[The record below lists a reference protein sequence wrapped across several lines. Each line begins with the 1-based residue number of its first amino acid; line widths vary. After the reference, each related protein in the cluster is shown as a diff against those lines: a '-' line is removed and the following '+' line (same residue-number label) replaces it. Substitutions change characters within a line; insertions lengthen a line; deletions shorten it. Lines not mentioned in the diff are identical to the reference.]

1 MNGGFYMKTLIIGGV
16 AGGASVAARL
26 RRLDEQAEIIILERG
41 EYISFANCGLPYYIG
56 DVITKKEY
64 LVLQTPKSFDAR
76 FRVEVRVLSEAVAI
90 NPEKKTVTVKN
101 LRTGESYDESYDK
114 LVLSPGAEPIRPS
127 YVPAESDRIFKLR
140 NIPDTYKIK
149 DYITAKECRSAIVIG
164 GGYIGL
170 EMVENL
176 RRTGMDVTLLQRS
189 NQVLRNTLDYDMAC
203 LIHKE
208 LKKQGVQV
216 YFNQTVTSVEQQG
229 STICVKN
236 SDGQT
241 FCADMLILAIGV
253 TPESDLARNA
263 GLDVAEN
270 GCIKVDEHLRT
281 SNEDIYALGDAIEVT
296 HFVSGLKAH
305 IPLAGPANRQGR
317 IVADNLAGIDSIYK
331 GTQGTAILKC
341 FDMTAAGTGLTEAA
355 AKAAGFDYEKVYVFP
370 PSHAT
375 YYPNAC
381 EISMK
386 VLFTKDTGRILG
398 AQLIGKDGVDK
409 RCDVLATAMRGNMTM
424 FDLVHLELSYA
435 PPFSSAKDPVNIAG
449 LAAENILTNKVD
461 IFHYHDIASL
471 NPEEVTLLDVRTVKE
486 YGKSHIPDFI
496 NIPLDSLRDNLDKLD
511 KSKPV
516 YVTCLAGLRSYI
528 ACRILMQNGF
538 TCKSLC
544 AGYEIYC
551 NVNIV

>member
-1 MNGGFYMKTLIIGGV
+1 MKTLIIGGV

-64 LVLQTPKSFDAR
+64 LVLQTPQSFDAR
-76 FRVEVRVLSEAVAI
+76 FRVEVRVFSEAVAI
-90 NPEKKTVTVKN
+90 QPDQKTVTVKN
-101 LRTGESYDESYDK
+101 LRTGECYEESYDK
-114 LVLSPGAEPIRPS
+114 LVLSPGAEPIRPAF
-127 YVPAESDRIFKLR
+127 VPADSDRIFTLR

-149 DYITAKECRSAIVIG
+149 DYITANQSKSALVIG

-170 EMVENL
+170 EMIENL
-176 RRTGMDVTLLQRS
+176 RRAGMDVTLLERCE
-189 NQVLRNTLDYDMAC
+189 QVLRSTLDFDMAC
-203 LIHKE
+203 LVHKE
-208 LKKQGVQV
+208 LKKQGVHL
-216 YFNQTVTSVEQQG
+216 YFNQEVTAVEQQG
-229 STICVKN
+229 SIVCVHTAE
-236 SDGQT
+236 GLT
-241 FCADMLILAIGV
+241 YCADMLILAIGV
-253 TPESDLARNA
+253 APESGLARQA
-263 GLDVAEN
+263 GLSLSAK
-270 GCIKVDEHLRT
+270 GCIQVDEHLRT
-281 SNEDIYALGDAIEVT
+281 SNADIYALGDAIEVT

-317 IVADNLAGIDSIYK
+317 IVADNIAGLDSVYH

-341 FDMTAAGTGLTEAA
+341 FEQTVAGTGLTEYA
-355 AKAAGFDYEKVYVFP
+355 AKAAGFDYEKVFVFP
-370 PSHAT
+370 MSHAS

-386 VLFTKDTGRILG
+386 VIFTKDTGRILG
-398 AQLIGKDGVDK
+398 AQLFGKDGVDK
-409 RCDVLATAMRGNMTM
+409 RCDVLATAIRANMTM
-424 FDLVHLELSYA
+424 YDLVHLELCYA

-449 LAAENILTNKVD
+449 LAAENILTGKIDV
-461 IFHYHDIASL
+461 FHYHDIAGL
-471 NPEEVTLLDVRTVKE
+471 NPDEVTLLDVRTIKE
-486 YGKSHIPDFI
+486 YGKSHIPNFI

-528 ACRILMQNGF
+528 GCRILMQNGF

-544 AGYEIYC
+544 GGYEIYC
-551 NVNIV
+551 NVNN